1 MPVSNSQDTHWL
13 PSGMFLPGSNDEWKD
28 LIIKE
33 LKGISYDTLQ
43 SQTEDGILLNPTYT
57 REVEKT
63 IPYFSDSAWFN
74 FLRNINP
81 PNLRTFQPD
90 TNIFDQ
96 EKESNFSTDTL
107 CLSIA
112 DFGSTPKQLF
122 LPNSS
127 YWIDMRFPYQTD
139 KVEQLLQAGNKGF
152 GRWDLAG
159 VPMHTQWPADFSPYA
174 FRADLYHHQ
183 GSNGTQEIAWVLHDL
198 VQWLHEWTDKGFGVE
213 QAQSLIH
220 FRFSLGTDLMG
231 SVSKIRAFRGLYF
244 LLMKQYGI
252 ENPLQPQILTDAS
265 LRYYSSLDSYNNVL
279 RAGTGAF
286 AALSSGCTTFEI
298 HPFSSSGS
306 EETGN
311 RLGRNLIRLLK
322 EESQVGRTADPLGGA
337 WALESYTWQL
347 MQEAEKL
354 LQNTEA
360 QGNLA
365 DSYKKNILEQTRFQ
379 LSQSFNKGKTRLI
392 GVNYQAARY
401 SVAPNVF
408 SFQGLPQPLFR
419 LAEPFELLQSAAQSL
434 PGYSIEF
441 LCPEKLC
448 QARADFI
455 RQFMAVCGLY
465 QTNDQSALC
474 IVCGKDED
482 YTTQETLDKIRN
494 LSKELPLVLA
504 GKPAEGMEL
513 LKEAG
518 IRDFIQ
524 INSDRI
530 ALGKSLHQW
539 MQQA

>member
-1 MPVSNSQDTHWL
+1 
-13 PSGMFLPGSNDEWKD
+13 
-28 LIIKE
+28 
-33 LKGISYDTLQ
+33 
-43 SQTEDGILLNPTYT
+43 
-57 REVEKT
+57 
-63 IPYFSDSAWFN
+63 
-74 FLRNINP
+74 
-81 PNLRTFQPD
+81 
-90 TNIFDQ
+90 
-96 EKESNFSTDTL
+96 
-107 CLSIA
+107 
-112 DFGSTPKQLF
+112 
-122 LPNSS
+122 
-127 YWIDMRFPYQTD
+127 
-139 KVEQLLQAGNKGF
+139 
-152 GRWDLAG
+152 
-159 VPMHTQWPADFSPYA
+159 
-174 FRADLYHHQ
+174 
-183 GSNGTQEIAWVLHDL
+183 
-198 VQWLHEWTDKGFGVE
+198 
-213 QAQSLIH
+213 
-220 FRFSLGTDLMG
+220 
-231 SVSKIRAFRGLYF
+231 
-244 LLMKQYGI
+244 MKQYGI

-365 DSYKKNILEQTRFQ
+365 DSHKKNILEQTRFQ

-408 SFQGLPQPLFR
+408 SFQGMPQPLFR
-419 LAEPFELLQSAAQSL
+419 LAEPFEQMQSAAQSL